1 MKYLSS
7 EWLKLRKLQL
17 LLVGLILLSI
27 GSFVGLGTY
36 YANRQVF
43 IHDTQS
49 RVMWGQ
55 LTFYHSQ
62 VFYPALLAIFV
73 GISLMPE
80 FERMTFEMLKAN
92 NVSIGKLLM
101 SKLLTLTFI
110 LVPFQFLLV
119 VIWWVG
125 LKLDNISVTSEI
137 GVHVKWVLL
146 SLIGSL
152 SILSLQS
159 FILVKTKS
167 FAKSVGFSAMG
178 VMVGF
183 VLMLVFEPLSH
194 IFPYSQPMIGL
205 RARTL
210 ADMSFSEFVIFI
222 VVNVFYTLL
231 FYKLTQRTLEK
242 KG

>member
-1 MKYLSS
+1 M
-7 EWLKLRKLQL
+7 
-17 LLVGLILLSI
+17 
-27 GSFVGLGTY
+27 
-36 YANRQVF
+36 
-43 IHDTQS
+43 
-49 RVMWGQ
+49 
-55 LTFYHSQ
+55 
-62 VFYPALLAIFV
+62 
-73 GISLMPE
+73 
-80 FERMTFEMLKAN
+80 
-92 NVSIGKLLM
+92 
-101 SKLLTLTFI
+101 
-110 LVPFQFLLV
+110 LV

-205 RARTL
+205 RARAL